1 MDWKT
6 LQNISEDPG
15 VLPGAAMATL
25 DMTTMVIPCLAAI
38 KLCPT
43 CLPSSVSSMIPSW
56 SSSLLMR
63 GMLTLIRRST
73 RQNSQ
78 QETL

>member
-1 MDWKT
+1 
-6 LQNISEDPG
+6 
-15 VLPGAAMATL
+15 MATL

-63 GMLTLIRRST
+63 GMLTLWDNI
-73 RQNSQ
+73 
-78 QETL
+78 TLVQSVVKWSNLTC

>member
-1 MDWKT
+1 
-6 LQNISEDPG
+6 
-15 VLPGAAMATL
+15 MATL

-63 GMLTLIRRST
+63 GMLTLWDNI
-73 RQNSQ
+73 
-78 QETL
+78 TLV